1 MSYNV
6 KWTDKEGV
14 TDNAMG
20 IESLSEALEIAD
32 TGNDIYG
39 DVTTQIIDDRNGLV
53 VWNSTDSPALQEY
66 IELDHEQW
74 QSLQH
79 GHHQKSEKPSVY
91 FDIDGTLGKWY
102 PDRRGMSPEEL
113 LDPANHYF
121 RNIEKNDMMI
131 NLAQYLSEQGVDVCI
146 MSASYKDMIRDKWEW
161 VQEHL
166 PFIPEENICFS
177 PVGADK
183 SEFVKGN
190 ADISI
195 LIDDYNKNLE
205 QWQGI
210 AVKALNGIN
219 SHQEKFE
226 EIDFT
231 AWEQKLH
238 NARELSLEYD
248 MPELL
253 DKVAYDAFR
262 DVKRAGDK
270 IIDILNSEKEQTKLI
285 ARAIDTYN
293 DGDQSWDTIYEYSLN
308 KQGNIY
314 LQSTDRDGIISGRA
328 ISVEDFLAHY
338 NKIEIDSLRREQA
351 SERYMKSDDYGDYVQ
366 ARQGYTIT
374 TPLTDEK
381 LLVKLQEYRK
391 ELEAEAEERRRKS
404 AELAKQ
410 EKAENTRNAIK
421 SINSTIEQGKIP
433 DEYVY
438 YENETVPKLVLFVNG
453 EKTGHADY
461 ITEWNPTYE
470 EEEYTGEAM
479 GLYMNFDEAMQYD
492 ETPCCAWYFKE
503 DGRGEFQ
510 INDGNVK
517 TIASFNLNTQEVDL
531 GNGFQPCN
539 CSTPEDMKQYIYK
552 ELGINMADR
561 EKMHEFQ
568 YQLLGRLQSDCE
580 YYLGFG
586 NKNPDKLWAKN
597 EVAQIE
603 KMLEIYDALPVK
615 PEWLT
620 REQIYD
626 YSNRMDVPALATYET
641 YKKEWI
647 AEHIDDQTMA
657 NTEAL
662 YENDENAVDLTF
674 DEYVQE
680 YGFTDGSC
688 YASFA
693 EFRENEYKTYEL
705 ADKIEQFMFER
716 GEYDYSPEEHIS
728 WVKNNDSREDVTKSI
743 RKDIENNNVDALINY
758 LDVEESVMSGRDELC
773 DVAIELMDKLKEFT
787 DVPAD
792 VSIKHIIEPY
802 DDYGEEIPSIDVVFV
817 KYKDSNDYVLAI
829 NDEEEAV
836 IRAEDNSK
844 LLEYA
849 IAEHNQSV
857 SALLNDETISYH
869 FFAQKTENDVK
880 LNVYFQDNSGEP
892 SDITVEVPLT
902 KEENERLLQYVR
914 EYDERISGKNPI
926 SFDVSEIYGTS
937 GQFYLL
943 DLSGDVAVEAVNRAV
958 LDSPALKIELDKFD
972 GNVLE
977 MLAAD
982 DYPYE
987 FYGQRINEDN
997 ATLRF
1002 ALPEHEI
1009 DAKVELTQ
1017 NEQEHFL
1024 EKFSTYDEKQNKSQH
1039 KPKKHE
1045 KAERE

>member
-6 KWTDKEGV
+6 KWIDKEGIA
-14 TDNAMG
+14 DNAMG
-20 IESLSEALEIAD
+20 IESFSEALEIAD

-39 DVTTQIIDDRNGLV
+39 NVTSQIIDDRNGLV

-66 IELDHEQW
+66 IKLDHEQW

-102 PDRRGMSPEEL
+102 PDRRGMSVEEL

-210 AVKALNGIN
+210 AIKALNGIN

-248 MPELL
+248 TPELL

-270 IIDILNSEKEQTKLI
+270 IIDILNSEKE
-285 ARAIDTYN
+285 
-293 DGDQSWDTIYEYSLN
+293 
-308 KQGNIY
+308 
-314 LQSTDRDGIISGRA
+314 
-328 ISVEDFLAHY
+328 
-338 NKIEIDSLRREQA
+338 
-351 SERYMKSDDYGDYVQ
+351 
-366 ARQGYTIT
+366 
-374 TPLTDEK
+374 
-381 LLVKLQEYRK
+381 
-391 ELEAEAEERRRKS
+391 
-404 AELAKQ
+404 
-410 EKAENTRNAIK
+410 
-421 SINSTIEQGKIP
+421 
-433 DEYVY
+433 
-438 YENETVPKLVLFVNG
+438 
-453 EKTGHADY
+453 
-461 ITEWNPTYE
+461 
-470 EEEYTGEAM
+470 
-479 GLYMNFDEAMQYD
+479 
-492 ETPCCAWYFKE
+492 
-503 DGRGEFQ
+503 
-510 INDGNVK
+510 
-517 TIASFNLNTQEVDL
+517 
-531 GNGFQPCN
+531 
-539 CSTPEDMKQYIYK
+539 
-552 ELGINMADR
+552 
-561 EKMHEFQ
+561 HEFQ

-615 PEWLT
+615 PQWLT

-626 YSNRMDVPALATYET
+626 YSNKMDVPALATYET
-641 YKKEWI
+641 YKKEWV

-662 YENDENAVDLTF
+662 YENDENAVNLTF

-680 YGFTDGSC
+680 YGFADGSC
-688 YASFA
+688 YVSYD
-693 EFRENEYKTYEL
+693 EFCNNEYKIYEL
-705 ADKIEQFMFER
+705 ADRIEQFMFER

-728 WVKNNDSREDVTKSI
+728 WVKNNDSREDVMKSI

-758 LDVEESVMSGRDELC
+758 LDVEESVMSGEDELC

-1017 NEQEHFL
+1017 NEQERFL

>member
-6 KWTDKEGV
+6 KWTDKEGI

-32 TGNDIYG
+32 TGNAIYG

-74 QSLQH
+74 QNLQH

-102 PDRRGMSPEEL
+102 PDRRGMSVEEL

-121 RNIEKNDMMI
+121 RNIEANDMMI

-210 AVKALNGIN
+210 AIKALNGIN

-248 MPELL
+248 TPELL

-270 IIDILNSEKEQTKLI
+270 IIDFLYNSEK
-285 ARAIDTYN
+285 
-293 DGDQSWDTIYEYSLN
+293 S
-308 KQGNIY
+308 
-314 LQSTDRDGIISGRA
+314 
-328 ISVEDFLAHY
+328 
-338 NKIEIDSLRREQA
+338 
-351 SERYMKSDDYGDYVQ
+351 
-366 ARQGYTIT
+366 
-374 TPLTDEK
+374 
-381 LLVKLQEYRK
+381 
-391 ELEAEAEERRRKS
+391 
-404 AELAKQ
+404 
-410 EKAENTRNAIK
+410 
-421 SINSTIEQGKIP
+421 
-433 DEYVY
+433 
-438 YENETVPKLVLFVNG
+438 
-453 EKTGHADY
+453 
-461 ITEWNPTYE
+461 
-470 EEEYTGEAM
+470 
-479 GLYMNFDEAMQYD
+479 
-492 ETPCCAWYFKE
+492 
-503 DGRGEFQ
+503 
-510 INDGNVK
+510 
-517 TIASFNLNTQEVDL
+517 
-531 GNGFQPCN
+531 
-539 CSTPEDMKQYIYK
+539 
-552 ELGINMADR
+552 
-561 EKMHEFQ
+561 HEFQ

-597 EVAQIE
+597 EIAQIE
-603 KMLEIYDALPVK
+603 KMLEIYNALPVK

-626 YSNRMDVPALATYET
+626 YSNKMDVPALATYET

-662 YENDENAVDLTF
+662 YENDENAVNLTF

-680 YGFTDGSC
+680 YGFADGSC

-758 LDVEESVMSGRDELC
+758 LDVEESVMSAEDELC

-787 DVPAD
+787 NVPAD

-802 DDYGEEIPSIDVVFV
+802 DDYGEEIPSIDVVFI
-817 KYKDSNDYVLAI
+817 KYKDSNDYVLTI

-857 SALLNDETISYH
+857 SALLNDETLSYH

-892 SDITVEVPLT
+892 SNITVEVPLT
-902 KEENERLLQYVR
+902 KEENEKLLQNVR

-958 LDSPALKIELDKFD
+958 LDSLALKIEIDKYD
-972 GNVLE
+972 NTYE
-977 MLAAD
+977 MLTD
-982 DYPYE
+982 NPYE
-987 FYGQRINEDN
+987 FYGQKISENE
-997 ATLRF
+997 AILRF

-1017 NEQEHFL
+1017 NEQEMFL
-1024 EKFSTYDEKQNKSQH
+1024 KNFSTYDEKQNKSQH

-1045 KAERE
+1045 NVERE